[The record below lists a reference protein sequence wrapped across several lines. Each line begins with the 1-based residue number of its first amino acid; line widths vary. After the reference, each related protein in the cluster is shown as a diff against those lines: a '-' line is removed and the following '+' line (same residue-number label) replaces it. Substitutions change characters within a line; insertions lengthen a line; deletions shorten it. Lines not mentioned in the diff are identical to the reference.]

1 MVHHKYSRADL
12 KQTLAATNTELR
24 PGAVQLLTW
33 LHARGVR
40 TTIVSAGLTDII
52 CSFLQLHGLRFD
64 SLEIIANRCVWSGDS
79 DAAVLTGF
87 KGPLI
92 HSANKDDV
100 VGASLAPWQPAAVG
114 GRGGD
119 SGVVR
124 GGEQALGPNVLVGG
138 NSIGD
143 VAVLAGM
150 RHQTALSYGYLAT
163 GVASVPYRTNE
174 PSCPAESSLDAL
186 QLPTVVIPHATD
198 SNGDID
204 VALCDSFDDES
215 ESASRLASYLK
226 AYDVVICGLKTDMVP
241 MLSLLEE
248 IAGSGDPSRNAEKL

>member
-1 MVHHKYSRADL
+1 MVHHKYSRADV

-100 VGASLAPWQPAAVG
+100 VGASLAPWQPTAV
-114 GRGGD
+114 
-119 SGVVR
+119 
-124 GGEQALGPNVLVGG
+124 N
-138 NSIGD
+138 
-143 VAVLAGM
+143 
-150 RHQTALSYGYLAT
+150 
-163 GVASVPYRTNE
+163 
-174 PSCPAESSLDAL
+174 
-186 QLPTVVIPHATD
+186 
-198 SNGDID
+198 
-204 VALCDSFDDES
+204 
-215 ESASRLASYLK
+215 
-226 AYDVVICGLKTDMVP
+226 
-241 MLSLLEE
+241 
-248 IAGSGDPSRNAEKL
+248 